1 MCIVAG
7 YICGNL
13 FTGKIAHNWPIQKM
27 YPVSLCI
34 ALIPSLA
41 MVGFS
46 LAEWYYPILYV
57 VPVLFNTMSI
67 GLILPR
73 AMAEALKPFPH
84 MAATASAMM
93 GFLQMSCASLA
104 GLLVGVYLKA
114 TPLPMALV
122 IAGGSALA
130 LSLYICFNLQDSF
143 IEAQGNR

>member
-1 MCIVAG
+1 MI
-7 YICGNL
+7 
-13 FTGKIAHNWPIQKM
+13 
-27 YPVSLCI
+27 S
-34 ALIPSLA
+34 LIPSLA

-46 LAEWYYPILYV
+46 LAEWYYPLLYV
-57 VPVLFNTMSI
+57 VPVLFNTMAI

-93 GFLQMSCASLA
+93 GFLQMSCASIA
-104 GLLVGVYLKA
+104 GWLVGLYLHS

-130 LSLYICFNLQDSF
+130 LIIYLFFAITSK
-143 IEAQGNR
+143 NR